1 MKKILTTAASILLA
15 CAANSQHLNFLG
27 VSWDM
32 VKTDASTTSGLAAD
46 WMADLSSQVEGLGA
60 QCAPMDTTTALD
72 GTTIKSQQCGGLM
85 IVDNPQLSVSVLTFH
100 CSLQGHCGVN
110 ASAYH
115 DLLNTQLPSHALVD
129 DGTNDNKTWR
139 NQVEAVRV
147 LSENGAYMG
156 MQIVRPYG
164 ISSN

>member
-1 MKKILTTAASILLA
+1 MREIGEHIDVKKILTTAASILLA

-72 GTTIKSQQCGGLM
+72 GNVYQIPTMRWI
-85 IVDNPQLSVSVLTFH
+85 
-100 CSLQGHCGVN
+100 
-110 ASAYH
+110 
-115 DLLNTQLPSHALVD
+115 D
-129 DGTNDNKTWR
+129 DR
-139 NQVEAVRV
+139 
-147 LSENGAYMG
+147 
-156 MQIVRPYG
+156 
-164 ISSN
+164 